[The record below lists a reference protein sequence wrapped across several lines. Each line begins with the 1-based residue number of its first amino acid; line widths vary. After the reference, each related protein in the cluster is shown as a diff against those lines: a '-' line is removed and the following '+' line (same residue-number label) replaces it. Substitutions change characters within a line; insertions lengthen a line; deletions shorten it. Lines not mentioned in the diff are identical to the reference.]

1 MPAIIFETTSSSLS
15 INDTAM
21 STTPP
26 RLPQL
31 QGLTPL
37 RFSPYRRSGS
47 SPRSKRLSNYR
58 QGKLPSHK
66 SSKTLAASTS
76 MDSLASIAS
85 VSAEAIFADLRKS
98 EVNYLEELQL
108 LIQSDLS
115 AKMTSVVRKLKLLH
129 DNMPTDG
136 FFNWARDIT
145 PLYSSYIAEYSIDAD
160 TSTHMLYLLKRP
172 LVRIRYLAKVMKKLA
187 ESSPEFESRRQI
199 AIKFRDLTRLAR
211 DRAESE
217 RERVD
222 LTTFN
227 FDRVVHFDSLQE
239 TYDEFDYTH
248 TLHRDYF
255 EMCVKHR
262 SGKTFDKKM
271 VEVFLVTSSVTPNKG
286 MPSNKISADAFTETF
301 HSLAVCTLDDPGRS
315 LLFPQFKKGD
325 FVLVE
330 QPKSRLSSRQAKY
343 EIVLQAQNHST
354 VVLYCPEL
362 DQVKLWS
369 RVLGHLFGHVT
380 DYSASKASSDLLK
393 LTFGREYSFGIE
405 SSRILAGGGGLGIEI
420 KEEKKEEVKSVKS
433 VKSFKSMP
441 RLESSLSLGDSLFGE
456 SLDKFKYDKPVE
468 ALHVVK
474 KEAETKE
481 VKEVPP
487 APKEAAPAPPAPKE
501 AAPLKPSFAAAALV
515 ATEVKSK
522 EEVKSMEEVK
532 SKIELKTE
540 SKVEI
545 KPESMDAP
553 SQSTSMESFTS
564 EIMDRGS
571 SDSSWSE
578 LEDEVEVEHEEEVK
592 PLIRDESSSN
602 LPVIEP
608 RECSSPASTLRPVSA
623 YETASEQTP
632 ASPNFPRPRDNSAAI
647 ATRRCAAATSLV
659 EARAPGARETFNK
672 SSSVIGGNQY
682 ESFTANATPGDINK
696 PLQWNSTAML
706 RSNPKFVPP
715 EGAQSRF
722 SPELEQ
728 SGFKFGKKWWSRKNK
743 DARKQEKEAK
753 RQEKEAVRERE
764 RQWYENNRKEKED
777 RLEEMRREKLKAQ
790 VVESPVPEPSKGRN
804 AFSAL
809 KTVSQLVKSKPATFE
824 PTFQM
829 VEPKSAS
836 PSSLSSCS
844 IDTPRMSAL
853 LPSPLVLQNPARNQ
867 ATVERVDA
875 FDGVDGVERV
885 DGFEMVSPVPQT
897 VQAMTAPLP
906 QVPVMSAPA
915 PPVPSVEV
923 QAPTPVMAPIPRV
936 PTIAAA
942 FANANANAQAPAANS
957 QVQPVSAPPVPEVAA
972 AQVQPMSAPVWSPQ
986 SAPPVPPV
994 PQVVPQVASVPQA
1007 VPQSAQAAPYNMDN
1021 SSVATITAANVSNEA
1036 STSTTSFV
1044 TAPST
1049 SPAKK
1054 LAPPPP
1060 PSRRK
1065 NSAASETSSIKS
1077 DLQAMS
1083 RNLNESLSRS
1093 QSLSEAQ
1100 SMSTSTSTSTIASL
1114 ASEEKELMRSGS
1126 VVKPAK
1132 PSPPVRSPSLSH
1144 VLRSAKSM
1152 DSLPSSISSKSIAS
1166 MGREDSGFSFL
1177 EPGFFG
1183 QEEEE
1188 EEDDDSDSDA
1198 ESVHL
1203 LDTPEIEQLEM
1214 TQGKAKAVMVTKL
1227 PSEPSDSSLSSKRS
1241 VGSGTSATSASS
1253 GSKNSIR
1260 FTPLRNAK
1268 SEEMLKSFSKSSEES
1283 EESDTLAPL
1292 IKVKQRVSRVGSP
1305 AECLTN
1311 NPPSDGTTIFTVNAF
1326 TSRWKGN
1333 AWETLSDSMVPLKVS
1348 IGSDGGKLDVGQQ
1361 TVHLNKQSALRR
1373 GTAVDVQLR
1382 QSTDIYSFRLRN
1394 SREADALLSA
1404 CNSAKKDLVER
1415 PLASN
1420 RSSYTASICS
1430 DSSLGT
1436 VGSGSGPL
1444 SLKPRNKLSLLAQDD
1459 GLLLLQNLKARLFL
1473 SPRMS
1478 KLWLGLG
1485 VGLVSVTVSTED
1497 LMTNAKTVTMKQQG
1511 FGEAVFSGSLPAQ
1524 AFAKDGNGIRVY
1536 ADYQH
1541 LGKDAMSQRDLSSNV
1556 YYLQLKG
1563 EKEVDRVYE
1572 IFTTS

>member
-1 MPAIIFETTSSSLS
+1 
-15 INDTAM
+15 
-21 STTPP
+21 
-26 RLPQL
+26 
-31 QGLTPL
+31 
-37 RFSPYRRSGS
+37 
-47 SPRSKRLSNYR
+47 
-58 QGKLPSHK
+58 
-66 SSKTLAASTS
+66 
-76 MDSLASIAS
+76 
-85 VSAEAIFADLRKS
+85 
-98 EVNYLEELQL
+98 
-108 LIQSDLS
+108 
-115 AKMTSVVRKLKLLH
+115 
-129 DNMPTDG
+129 
-136 FFNWARDIT
+136 
-145 PLYSSYIAEYSIDAD
+145 
-160 TSTHMLYLLKRP
+160 
-172 LVRIRYLAKVMKKLA
+172 MKKLA
-187 ESSPEFESRRQI
+187 ENSPEFESRKQT
-199 AIKFRDLTRLAR
+199 AIKFRDLTRMAR
-211 DRAESE
+211 EKAETE

-227 FDRVVHFDSLQE
+227 FDRVVNFDNLQE
-239 TYDEFDYTH
+239 TYDDFDYTH

-262 SGKTFDKKM
+262 SGKTFEKKM
-271 VEVFLVTSSVTPNKG
+271 VEVFLVTDTVTPNKG
-286 MPSNKISADAFTETF
+286 MPSNKISADAFTDTF
-301 HSLAVCTLDDPGRS
+301 EGLAVCTLEDPGRS
-315 LLFPQFKKGD
+315 LLFPRFKKGD

-330 QPKSRLSSRQAKY
+330 QPKSRLSSRTAKY
-343 EIVLQAQNHST
+343 EIVLQASNHST

-405 SSRILAGGGGLGIEI
+405 SSRILAGGGGLGIAI
-420 KEEKKEEVKSVKS
+420 AEEKKEEKKVEIKKDL
-433 VKSFKSMP
+433 P
-441 RLESSLSLGDSLFGE
+441 RLESTLSLGDSLFGE

-474 KEAETKE
+474 KEEAK
-481 VKEVPP
+481 P
-487 APKEAAPAPPAPKE
+487 AAPIEAPPAPPAPPV
-501 AAPLKPSFAAAALV
+501 APPPIPSTKPSFAAAALV
-515 ATEVKSK
+515 ATE
-522 EEVKSMEEVK
+522 
-532 SKIELKTE
+532 
-540 SKVEI
+540 I
-545 KPESMDAP
+545 KPKTVEAP

-578 LEDEVEVEHEEEVK
+578 MEEDDVIEEEEAEEELETK
-592 PLIRDESSSN
+592 PLVRKDTIGSASD
-602 LPVIEP
+602 LPIISP
-608 RECSSPASTLRPVSA
+608 RECSSPASTLRPISA
-623 YETASEQTP
+623 YETASEATP

-647 ATRRCAAATSLV
+647 ATRRVAAATSLV
-659 EARAPGARETFNK
+659 EARAPGHEVANK

-682 ESFTANATPGDINK
+682 ENMSFTANVTTQGGTK
-696 PLQWNSTAML
+696 PLPWNSAAML
-706 RSNPKFVPP
+706 RSNHRFVPP
-715 EGAQSRF
+715 EGAQSKF

-728 SGFKFGKKWWSRKNK
+728 GGFKFGKKWWSRGQKSQADK
-743 DARKQEKEAK
+743 DKAKEAKEQKKQEKEAK
-753 RQEKEAVRERE
+753 RLEKEAVRERE
-764 RQWYENNRKEKED
+764 RLWYENNKKEKEG
-777 RLEEMRREKLKAQ
+777 RLDEFRQEKIKQEE
-790 VVESPVPEPSKGRN
+790 EPKGRN

-809 KTVSQLVKSKPATFE
+809 KTVSQLVKSKPLTFE

-836 PSSLSSCS
+836 PSSMSSCS

-853 LPSPLVLQNPARNQ
+853 LPSPLVLQNPARQ
-867 ATVERVDA
+867 SAKVEQ
-875 FDGVDGVERV
+875 V
-885 DGFEMVSPVPQT
+885 DGFELISPSIAQRTEVPKIPVPE
-897 VQAMTAPLP
+897 L
-906 QVPVMSAPA
+906 
-915 PPVPSVEV
+915 EV
-923 QAPTPVMAPIPRV
+923 QAPTPVMATIPVV
-936 PTIAAA
+936 PTIASAI
-942 FANANANAQAPAANS
+942 AQAQNRTAPEVAA
-957 QVQPVSAPPVPEVAA
+957 VKPVSAPPVPTA
-972 AQVQPMSAPVWSPQ
+972 
-986 SAPPVPPV
+986 APPVP
-994 PQVVPQVASVPQA
+994 VVKAVAP
-1007 VPQSAQAAPYNMDN
+1007 PAPTTAPPPYTMDN
-1021 SSVATITAANVSNEA
+1021 SSVATITAAEEVI
-1036 STSTTSFV
+1036 T
-1044 TAPST
+1044 
-1049 SPAKK
+1049 KK

-1065 NSAASETSSIKS
+1065 NSASSTSSNASIKS

-1083 RNLNESLSRS
+1083 RSLNESLSRS
-1093 QSLSEAQ
+1093 ASTT
-1100 SMSTSTSTSTIASL
+1100 MSTSTSTSTIASL
-1114 ASEEKELMRSGS
+1114 ANEEKELMRSGS
-1126 VVKPAK
+1126 IVSKAEAPTLV
-1132 PSPPVRSPSLSH
+1132 H
-1144 VLRSAKSM
+1144 HLRSAKSM

-1183 QEEEE
+1183 DNEKRKSRDSNHKRLSRELSRDVELG
-1188 EEDDDSDSDA
+1188 DSDSDSDA
-1198 ESVHL
+1198 DSVHL
-1203 LDTPEIEQLEM
+1203 LDTPEIEQLEIS
-1214 TQGKAKAVMVTKL
+1214 QVKAKAVMVTSKL
-1227 PSEPSDSSLSSKRS
+1227 PSEPSDSSISSKRS
-1241 VGSGTSATSASS
+1241 NASATSATSATSAS
-1253 GSKNSIR
+1253 SKNSIR

-1268 SEEMLKSFSKSSEES
+1268 SEELLGKSFKAASVSSEES

-1292 IKVKQRVSRVGSP
+1292 IKVKQARVSRVGSP
-1305 AECLTN
+1305 AECLST
-1311 NPPSDGTTIFTVNAF
+1311 PSDGTTIFTVNAF

-1333 AWETLSDSMVPLKVS
+1333 SWETLSDSMISLKVC
-1348 IGSDGGKLDVGQQ
+1348 IGSEGGRMELSS
-1361 TVHLNKQSALRR
+1361 TTILLNKQSALRR

-1485 VGLVSVTVSTED
+1485 VGLVNVNVSTED

-1536 ADYQH
+1536 ADYQQ
-1541 LGKDAMSQRDLSSNV
+1541 LGNDGLQQRDLSSNV

-1563 EKEVDRVYE
+1563 EKEVDRVFE

>member
-1 MPAIIFETTSSSLS
+1 MT
-15 INDTAM
+15 
-21 STTPP
+21 TTPP

-37 RFSPYRRSGS
+37 RFSPYRRSGC
-47 SPRSKRLSNYR
+47 SPRSKRLSSYR
-58 QGKLPSHK
+58 REAQKLPSHK
-66 SSKTLAASTS
+66 AGQTLPASTS
-76 MDSLASIAS
+76 LDSLASTLS
-85 VSAEAIFADLRKS
+85 VTVSADVIYQDLRQS

-115 AKMTSVVRKLKLLH
+115 PRMTSVVRKLKLLH
-129 DNMPTDG
+129 DNMPIDG
-136 FFNWARDIT
+136 FFNWARDVT
-145 PLYSSYIAEYSIDAD
+145 PLYSSYIAEYTIDA
-160 TSTHMLYLLKRP
+160 TTATHMLYLLKRP
-172 LVRIRYLAKVMKKLA
+172 LVRIRYLAKVLKKLA
-187 ESSPEFESRRQI
+187 ESSPEFESRRET
-199 AIKFRDLTRLAR
+199 AIRFRDLTRQAR
-211 DRAESE
+211 DKAESE

-227 FDRVVHFDSLQE
+227 FDRVVHFDTLQE
-239 TYDEFDYTH
+239 TYDEFDYTT

-271 VEVFLVTSSVTPNKG
+271 VEVFLVTDTTTPNKG
-286 MPSNKISADAFTETF
+286 MPSNKISADAFTDTF
-301 HSLAVCTLDDPGRS
+301 SGLAICSLEDPGRS
-315 LLFPQFKKGD
+315 LIFPQFKRSD

-343 EIVLQAQNHST
+343 EIVLQASNHST

-405 SSRILAGGGGLGIEI
+405 SSRILAGPGGLGINI
-420 KEEKKEEVKSVKS
+420 KEEAEEKPVEKKLVDKPLPRDLKNV
-433 VKSFKSMP
+433 P

-468 ALHVVK
+468 ALNVVK
-474 KEAETKE
+474 KVEVAEATEA
-481 VKEVPP
+481 EVPP
-487 APKEAAPAPPAPKE
+487 APTEAAPAPPN
-501 AAPLKPSFAAAALV
+501 KPSFAAAALV
-515 ATEVKSK
+515 VSDVVKSETGK
-522 EEVKSMEEVK
+522 PVI
-532 SKIELKTE
+532 KIIAE
-540 SKVEI
+540 
-545 KPESMDAP
+545 AP

-578 LEDEVEVEHEEEVK
+578 LEEEDLEEVEEVEETK
-592 PLIRDESSSN
+592 PLVRDESSVD
-602 LPVIEP
+602 LPIIEP
-608 RECSSPASTLRPVSA
+608 KESSSPASTLRPISA
-623 YETASEQTP
+623 YETASDSTP
-632 ASPNFPRPRDNSAAI
+632 NEPNFPPRPRDNSAAI
-647 ATRRCAAATSLV
+647 ATRRGAAATSLV
-659 EARAPGARETFNK
+659 EARATGPNRDALNK

-682 ESFTANATPGDINK
+682 ENMTSFTANATPGGTK
-696 PLQWNSTAML
+696 PLPFNSAAML
-706 RSNPKFVPP
+706 RSNHKFVPA
-715 EGAQSRF
+715 EGAQSKF

-728 SGFKFGKKWWSRKNK
+728 GGGFKFGKKWWSRGPKTK
-743 DARKQEKEAK
+743 EAKEAKKQEKEMK
-753 RQEKEAVRERE
+753 RLEKEAVKERE
-764 RQWYENNRKEKED
+764 RLWYENNKKEKED
-777 RLEEMRREKLKAQ
+777 RLEELKREKEKAQ
-790 VVESPVPEPSKGRN
+790 VVEEAVPEHTPGTKSRS
-804 AFSAL
+804 AFAAL
-809 KTVSQLVKSKPATFE
+809 KTVSQLVKAKPPTFE

-829 VEPKSAS
+829 VEPKTEYSAS

-853 LPSPLVLQNPARNQ
+853 LPSPLVMQNAARNEH
-867 ATVERVDA
+867 ATVEQNKGFNA
-875 FDGVDGVERV
+875 MSAERV
-885 DGFEMVSPVPQT
+885 DGFEMISPTQGS
-897 VQAMTAPLP
+897 MTAPLP
-906 QVPVMSAPA
+906 QVPKMSTAAPPV

-923 QAPTPVMAPIPRV
+923 QAPTPVLASIPV
-936 PTIAAA
+936 VATISAA
-942 FANANANAQAPAANS
+942 FAS
-957 QVQPVSAPPVPEVAA
+957 VPVSAPPVPKTN
-972 AQVQPMSAPVWSPQ
+972 
-986 SAPPVPPV
+986 
-994 PQVVPQVASVPQA
+994 
-1007 VPQSAQAAPYNMDN
+1007 PYTMDN
-1021 SSVATITAANVSNEA
+1021 SSVATITASTVDVATEA
-1036 STSTTSFV
+1036 STSTSSFV
-1044 TAPST
+1044 TAPEV
-1049 SPAKK
+1049 SPPKK
-1054 LAPPPP
+1054 VAPPPP
-1060 PSRRK
+1060 PSRRQ
-1065 NSAASETSSIKS
+1065 NSVSSAASSASIKS

-1083 RNLNESLSRS
+1083 RSLNESLSRS
-1093 QSLSEAQ
+1093 ASQT
-1100 SMSTSTSTSTIASL
+1100 MSTSSSNSTIASL
-1114 ASEEKELMRSGS
+1114 ASEEKELLRSGS
-1126 VVKPAK
+1126 VHASGEPSKQLDK
-1132 PSPPVRSPSLSH
+1132 PSRSPSLSH
-1144 VLRSAKSM
+1144 HLRSVKSM
-1152 DSLPSSISSKSIAS
+1152 DSLPSTISSKSISS

-1183 QEEEE
+1183 NPELK
-1188 EEDDDSDSDA
+1188 DHDSDSDSDA
-1198 ESVHL
+1198 DSVHL

-1214 TQGKAKAVMVTKL
+1214 TQVKAKAVMVGSKL
-1227 PSEPSDSSLSSKRS
+1227 PSEPSDSSISSKRS
-1241 VGSGTSATSASS
+1241 IASGTSATSVTSASS
-1253 GSKNSIR
+1253 SKNSIR

-1268 SEEMLKSFSKSSEES
+1268 SEEMLLKSGPLAGSSASSTSSSEES

-1292 IKVKQRVSRVGSP
+1292 VKVKQRVSRVGSP
-1305 AECLTN
+1305 AECLAAPATVVAA
-1311 NPPSDGTTIFTVNAF
+1311 PTDGTTIFTVNAF

-1333 AWETLSDSMVPLKVS
+1333 TWETLSDSMLSLKVC
-1348 IGSDGGKLDVGQQ
+1348 IGTEGGRLDVGSNSIL
-1361 TVHLNKQSALRR
+1361 LNKQSALRR

-1394 SREADALLSA
+1394 SREADGLLSA

-1415 PLASN
+1415 SLISN

-1444 SLKPRNKLSLLAQDD
+1444 SLKPRNKLSLLAQDE

-1485 VGLVSVTVSTED
+1485 VGLVTVNVSTED

-1536 ADYQH
+1536 ADYEQ
-1541 LGKDAMSQRDLSSNV
+1541 LGHDAMSQRDLSSNV

-1563 EKEVDRVYE
+1563 EKEVDRVFE

>member
-1 MPAIIFETTSSSLS
+1 MTTTMQWNNTKMLRPIVVPMHSLS
-15 INDTAM
+15 SAILWLYDHYHHV
-21 STTPP
+21 
-26 RLPQL
+26 
-31 QGLTPL
+31 LT
-37 RFSPYRRSGS
+37 
-47 SPRSKRLSNYR
+47 
-58 QGKLPSHK
+58 Q
-66 SSKTLAASTS
+66 
-76 MDSLASIAS
+76 
-85 VSAEAIFADLRKS
+85 
-98 EVNYLEELQL
+98 
-108 LIQSDLS
+108 
-115 AKMTSVVRKLKLLH
+115 
-129 DNMPTDG
+129 
-136 FFNWARDIT
+136 ARDVT
-145 PLYSSYIAEYSIDAD
+145 PLYASYISEYTIDAT

-187 ESSPEFESRRQI
+187 ENSPEFESRRQT

-227 FDRVVHFDSLQE
+227 FDRVVHFDNLQE
-239 TYDEFDYTH
+239 TYDDFDYTT

-262 SGKTFDKKM
+262 SGKSFEKKM
-271 VEVFLVTSSVTPNKG
+271 VEVFLVTDTVTPNKG
-286 MPSNKISADAFTETF
+286 MPSNKISADAFTDTF
-301 HSLAVCTLDDPGRS
+301 QGLAICALEDPGRS
-315 LLFPQFKKGD
+315 LLFPRFKRGD

-343 EIVLQAQNHST
+343 EIVLQASNHST

-420 KEEKKEEVKSVKS
+420 KEEKQEEVNKKEKLVDKPL
-433 VKSFKSMP
+433 P
-441 RLESSLSLGDSLFGE
+441 RDIKNVPQLESSLSLGDSLFGE

-468 ALHVVK
+468 ALNVVK
-474 KEAETKE
+474 NKKEEKE
-481 VKEVPP
+481 QIKPAPTTAPPPPP
-487 APKEAAPAPPAPKE
+487 APTVAAPAPPS
-501 AAPLKPSFAAAALV
+501 KPSFAAAALV
-515 ATEVKSK
+515 ASDVTKGDSVKPVDVIKLVTE
-522 EEVKSMEEVK
+522 
-532 SKIELKTE
+532 
-540 SKVEI
+540 
-545 KPESMDAP
+545 AP

-578 LEDEVEVEHEEEVK
+578 LEEEDVEEEVEEEETK
-592 PLIRDESSSN
+592 PLVRDESRGSVD
-602 LPVIEP
+602 LPIIEP
-608 RECSSPASTLRPVSA
+608 KECSSPASTLRPMSA

-632 ASPNFPRPRDNSAAI
+632 ASPNFPPRPRDNSAAI

-659 EARAPGARETFNK
+659 EARVPAANRDAFNK

-682 ESFTANATPGDINK
+682 ETMTSFTANTTPSGLK
-696 PLQWNSTAML
+696 PLPWKSSAML
-706 RSNPKFVPP
+706 RSNRFVPLP
-715 EGAQSRF
+715 PDGAQSKF
-722 SPELEQ
+722 SPELEED
-728 SGFKFGKKWWSRKNK
+728 SGFKFGKKWWSRSGKT
-743 DARKQEKEAK
+743 KEAK
-753 RQEKEAVRERE
+753 RQEKETKRLEKEAVKERE
-764 RQWYENNRKEKED
+764 RLWYENNKKEKED
-777 RLEEMRREKLKAQ
+777 RLREMRREKEKT
-790 VVESPVPEPSKGRN
+790 VVAEEAVSEHTPATKSRN
-804 AFSAL
+804 AFAAL
-809 KTVSQLVKSKPATFE
+809 KTVSQLVKSKPPTFE

-829 VEPKSAS
+829 IQPKSDYSAS

-867 ATVERVDA
+867 PATVEQNNTGFDA
-875 FDGVDGVERV
+875 VPVERV
-885 DGFEMVSPVPQT
+885 DGFEMVSPTQN
-897 VQAMTAPLP
+897 AMTAPLP
-906 QVPVMSAPA
+906 QVPVMQSTQDV
-915 PPVPSVEV
+915 PPVPTVKVE
-923 QAPTPVMAPIPRV
+923 APTPVVASIPVV

-942 FANANANAQAPAANS
+942 FASTKAAKVPVAAPPVPAA
-957 QVQPVSAPPVPEVAA
+957 PVSAPPVP
-972 AQVQPMSAPVWSPQ
+972 QT
-986 SAPPVPPV
+986 
-994 PQVVPQVASVPQA
+994 ASTM
-1007 VPQSAQAAPYNMDN
+1007 PYNMDN
-1021 SSVATITAANVSNEA
+1021 SSVATITATNISTADIATEASA
-1036 STSTTSFV
+1036 STSSFV
-1044 TAPST
+1044 TAPSV
-1049 SPAKK
+1049 SPPKK

-1065 NSAASETSSIKS
+1065 NSASSTASSSSIKS

-1083 RNLNESLSRS
+1083 RSLNESLSRS
-1093 QSLSEAQ
+1093 ASQ

-1114 ASEEKELMRSGS
+1114 ANEEKELMRSGS
-1126 VVKPAK
+1126 IHSSADVAATVVKQLEA
-1132 PSPPVRSPSLSH
+1132 PSRSPSLSH
-1144 VLRSAKSM
+1144 HLRSAKSM

-1183 QEEEE
+1183 NSEQQEQDHEHNS
-1188 EEDDDSDSDA
+1188 DSDSDA
-1198 ESVHL
+1198 DSVHL

-1214 TQGKAKAVMVTKL
+1214 TQVKAKAVMVTSKL
-1227 PSEPSDSSLSSKRS
+1227 PSEPSDSSISSKRS
-1241 VGSGTSATSASS
+1241 IASGTSSTSVTSASS
-1253 GSKNSIR
+1253 SKNSIR

-1268 SEEMLKSFSKSSEES
+1268 SEEMLLKSGPSSFNKAASTSSSSSEES

-1305 AECLTN
+1305 AECLAAPAVVTSVN
-1311 NPPSDGTTIFTVNAF
+1311 DGTTIFTVNAF

-1333 AWETLSDSMVPLKVS
+1333 SWETLSDSMIALKVC
-1348 IGSDGGKLDVGQQ
+1348 IGSEGGRLEVGANSIL
-1361 TVHLNKQSALRR
+1361 LNKQSALRR

-1415 PLASN
+1415 PLVSN

-1485 VGLVSVTVSTED
+1485 VGLVTVNVSTED

-1536 ADYQH
+1536 ADYQQ
-1541 LGKDAMSQRDLSSNV
+1541 LGHDAMSQRDLSSNV

-1563 EKEVDRVYE
+1563 EKEVDRVFE